1 MLLRPTFVDEAI
13 LLLRET
19 EIEPK
24 ERESPLTLV
33 LSRERAS
40 LDSQK

>member
-1 MLLRPTFVDEAI
+1 MLLRPTFVVEAI

-19 EIEPK
+19 EIEPM

-33 LSRERAS
+33 LLREP
-40 LDSQK
+40 

>member
-24 ERESPLTLV
+24 ERESPLITLV
-33 LSRERAS
+33 LSREP
-40 LDSQK
+40 